1 MDKIEIKHQSEVI
14 EWLRFIL
21 AVIVVF
27 MHAPII
33 GIDNYSENINSG
45 GSNSSVD
52 DFN

>member
-1 MDKIEIKHQSEVI
+1 MEIKHQSEVI

-33 GIDNYSENINSG
+33 YN
-45 GSNSSVD
+45 
-52 DFN
+52 DFFWSANTQFYAN